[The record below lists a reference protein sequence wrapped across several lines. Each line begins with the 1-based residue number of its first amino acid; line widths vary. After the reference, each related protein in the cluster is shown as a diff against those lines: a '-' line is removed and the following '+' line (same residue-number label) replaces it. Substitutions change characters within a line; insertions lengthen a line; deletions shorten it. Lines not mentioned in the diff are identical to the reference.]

1 MRRAGKIVGMK
12 SQYIGSCVSNPFDDP
27 ETLEN
32 VIDSGTEITRDEFL
46 ASCHVP
52 EDVVESMMEY
62 PHSYDYCR
70 SEYEGPEFLGYLSPG
85 TVYFFTESAIEHF
98 FA

>member
-1 MRRAGKIVGMK
+1 MK
-12 SQYIGSCVSNPFDDP
+12 SQYIGSCVSNPFPDL

-32 VIDSGTEITRDEFL
+32 VIDDATEIDRNVFL
-46 ASCHVP
+46 SSCDVP
-52 EDVVESMMEY
+52 EEVIRSMREY
-62 PHSYDYCR
+62 PFDYGFYR
-70 SEYEGPEFLGYLSPG
+70 SEHDGD